1 MGAQMDLVHLHQQ
14 WLAGQVWGGRH
25 LRPPVG
31 NKGGN
36 SQAGDGNNFA
46 QTSTCHLPELVL
58 DNRLVIW
65 GMCPCSNRALGAL
78 VNGKDLDNLP
88 ELLIC
93 SQQYHGFRGSR
104 LEEFSACWRKR
115 KTNRF
120 WIHWCLGAQY
130 KLFWMIGSKLKDMI
144 LLQPRFD
151 CNKTK
156 GRLFRMWKDFFHMA
170 EAERAKVLRTFLLTR
185 VDEFRFP

>member
-1 MGAQMDLVHLHQQ
+1 MDQVHLHQQ

-46 QTSTCHLPELVL
+46 QTSTCHLSELVL

-104 LEEFSACWRKR
+104 LGEFSACCSYSKR
-115 KTNRF
+115 KTHRF
-120 WIHWCLGAQY
+120 WIHWCLWGTIQNI
-130 KLFWMIGSKLKDMI
+130 LILCSKMQGTI
-144 LLQPRFD
+144 LLQPIFD
-151 CNKTK
+151 CNQTK
-156 GRLFRMWKDFFHMA
+156 GRLFRMWKEFFLHMA

>member
-1 MGAQMDLVHLHQQ
+1 MLRKEKWPKERTHWIPSIHTNNAMTSATI
-14 WLAGQVWGGRH
+14 LACSKSRILMTENDGRSNGPGPPAPTMTCRQSVRGKH
-25 LRPPVG
+25 LRAPVD

-93 SQQYHGFRGSR
+93 SQQYHWAIGSR
-104 LEEFSACWRKR
+104 LEEFSAC
-115 KTNRF
+115 
-120 WIHWCLGAQY
+120 C
-130 KLFWMIGSKLKDMI
+130 S
-144 LLQPRFD
+144 
-151 CNKTK
+151 
-156 GRLFRMWKDFFHMA
+156 
-170 EAERAKVLRTFLLTR
+170 
-185 VDEFRFP
+185 